1 MISNIIFGGTGLCF
15 AASLVMIVVGVC
27 TNKWVF

>member
-1 MISNIIFGGTGLCF
+1 MIGHIIFGGISFCF
-15 AASLVMIVVGVC
+15 AASLVMIVIGVC